1 MIGYAFLSPCP
12 YWQWKKKSFRVYA
25 SFIRSSISIS
35 ITDLDPFTM
44 IRSTSRRLLQQPVVI
59 SRRLKATTALPTFN
73 RVAEQEIAA
82 KTTVDDTPS
91 YDPKH
96 LYPKSFTQSSTKIRA
111 ATGRPLPINVALNDY
126 APLRYKPDNLAD
138 RELVCE
144 LQVRSFE
151 SDDLD
156 FFVDF
161 ALRAAFYLKLPI
173 TGSVPLPTR
182 RERWTVIR
190 SPFVHAK
197 SKENFE
203 RRTHKRLLKVYD
215 ANPEVVEVWLSTLR
229 KHAMPGIG
237 MKAHFYTFEE
247 LADLT
252 DVTASAKVDA
262 SETVKHF
269 GNSANRDVA
278 NAVLGMLSDPVFK
291 PLLDHTK
298 ADTSEGAPEN
308 AIKTE

>member
-1 MIGYAFLSPCP
+1 
-12 YWQWKKKSFRVYA
+12 
-25 SFIRSSISIS
+25 
-35 ITDLDPFTM
+35 M
-44 IRSTSRRLLQQPVVI
+44 IRTTSRRLLQQPAVAF
-59 SRRLKATTALPTFN
+59 RRLKATSAMSSFN
-73 RVAEQEIAA
+73 RIAEQELAA
-82 KTTVDDTPS
+82 KTTVDDTPT

-96 LYPKSFTQSSTKIRA
+96 LYPQSFTSSSTQPRS
-111 ATGRPLPINVALNDY
+111 ATGRPLPINVAMNDY

-138 RELVCE
+138 RELACE

-215 ANPEVVEVWLSTLR
+215 ANPEVVEIWLSTLR
-229 KHAMPGIG
+229 KHAMPGVG
-237 MKAHFYTFEE
+237 MKAHLYTFEE
-247 LADLT
+247 VSDLT
-252 DVTASAKVDA
+252 DVGASSKVDA
-262 SETVKHF
+262 GETVKHF

-278 NAVLGMLSDPVFK
+278 NAVLDMLSDPVFK
-291 PLLDHTK
+291 PLLDHSK

-308 AIKTE
+308 AIKKE

>member
-1 MIGYAFLSPCP
+1 
-12 YWQWKKKSFRVYA
+12 
-25 SFIRSSISIS
+25 
-35 ITDLDPFTM
+35 M
-44 IRSTSRRLLQQPVVI
+44 IRTTSRRLLQQPAVAF
-59 SRRLKATTALPTFN
+59 RRLKVTSATSSFN
-73 RVAEQEIAA
+73 RIAEQELAA
-82 KTTVDDTPS
+82 KTTVDDTPT

-96 LYPKSFTQSSTKIRA
+96 LYPQSFTSSSTQPRS
-111 ATGRPLPINVALNDY
+111 ATGRPLPINVAMNDY

-138 RELVCE
+138 RELACE

-161 ALRAAFYLKLPI
+161 ALRAAFYLKLPV

-215 ANPEVVEVWLSTLR
+215 ANPEVVEIWLSTLR
-229 KHAMPGIG
+229 KHAMPGVG
-237 MKAHFYTFEE
+237 MKAHLYTFEE
-247 LADLT
+247 VSDLT
-252 DVTASAKVDA
+252 DVGASSKVDA
-262 SETVKHF
+262 GETVKHF

-278 NAVLGMLSDPVFK
+278 NAVLDMLSDPVFK
-291 PLLDHTK
+291 PLLDHSK

-308 AIKTE
+308 AIKKE